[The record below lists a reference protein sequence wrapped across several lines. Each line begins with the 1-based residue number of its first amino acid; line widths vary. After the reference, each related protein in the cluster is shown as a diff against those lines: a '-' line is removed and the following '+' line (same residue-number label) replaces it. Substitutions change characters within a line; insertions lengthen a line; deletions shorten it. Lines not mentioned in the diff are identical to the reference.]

1 MGFLKNSFLEV
12 ACISFFLITPL
23 LFTVALL
30 VNAEMKIKG
39 NIVLSYDETYV
50 GAMWKFPGQERK
62 LSHNS
67 DNAESLITK
76 PPENPKTSIF

>member
-1 MGFLKNSFLEV
+1 MTAGSKDFTFFWCTLKKKNLFSNLGFLKNSFLEV

-50 GAMWKFPGQERK
+50 GAM
-62 LSHNS
+62 
-67 DNAESLITK
+67 
-76 PPENPKTSIF
+76 